1 MTSWSQHAEI
11 RGGLCQVEGT
21 AGTKA
26 SGRRELCS
34 RNRKAWVSQR
44 RGGKLG
50 RWCHDVSSA
59 LRRPWVLCA
68 GREAAGRCTSR
79 SGEQQRWEWM
89 RRVTAEMERSGWR
102 HVLGVE
108 WMESA
113 HGLDM
118 GEVKTSIKGDF
129 WIYGLSN
136 MVNGYG
142 RLLS

>member
-1 MTSWSQHAEI
+1 M
-11 RGGLCQVEGT
+11 
-21 AGTKA
+21 
-26 SGRRELCS
+26 
-34 RNRKAWVSQR
+34 
-44 RGGKLG
+44 
-50 RWCHDVSSA
+50 SSA
-59 LRRPWVLCA
+59 LRCPWVLCA

-79 SGEQQRWEWM
+79 SGEQQRWEWT

-118 GEVKTSIKGDF
+118 AEVQTSIKGDF

-136 MVNGYG
+136 MVNGYAVY
-142 RLLS
+142 